1 MLDDDQNPQEQLE
14 CLRKGMNFSSL
25 LFRKALAIELGV
37 SKMVV
42 DGDLVP
48 MSGVDLVRN
57 YARIPIMTGV
67 ARKEWAHKKP
77 QFYNLHRKSVLTAE
91 ESGESVFRIIEG
103 SFHDTS
109 PVKLSN
115 STLHLVANASFVR
128 YIDDPSNTF
137 ETSRVV
143 SALQMMEA
151 DIEFVAPCQRE
162 IDAYIQNNMTV
173 FAYSF
178 DYIPESP
185 IFEEEKKTF
194 NLFGRDPVT
203 ILRKDQTLKGNHF

>member
-1 MLDDDQNPQEQLE
+1 
-14 CLRKGMNFSSL
+14 
-25 LFRKALAIELGV
+25 
-37 SKMVV
+37 MVV

-48 MSGVDLVRN
+48 TSGVELVRN

-77 QFYNLHRKSVLTAE
+77 QFYNLHRKSTLTAE

-109 PVKLSN
+109 ATKLSN

-128 YIDDPSNTF
+128 YIDDPSNTY

-143 SALQMMEA
+143 SALQKVKYA
-151 DIEFVAPCQRE
+151 VA
-162 IDAYIQNNMTV
+162 T
-173 FAYSF
+173 
-178 DYIPESP
+178 
-185 IFEEEKKTF
+185 
-194 NLFGRDPVT
+194 
-203 ILRKDQTLKGNHF
+203 